1 MVYKVRLIYGT
12 IYKVWLVY
20 GIYKVKLV
28 YGFYVEVSIW
38 YLR

>member
-1 MVYKVRLIYGT
+1 MVYKVR
-12 IYKVWLVY
+12 LVY
-20 GIYKVKLV
+20 GIYKVRLV